1 MPFAQLLLSS
11 MAVMAPS
18 SPARVAVQALRKPSG
33 ALSVSVECQGA
44 HDVEALSAALRKA
57 GTATLWASEVSMVSQ
72 LAAEQRDAAFDFP
85 GPCPVV
91 FHGEAAMAE
100 AAVQAGAD
108 AVVLDPSERELAG
121 AMGEADVIWR
131 VSSADELQHL
141 LDTASDADAPS
152 VLLASEA
159 MQALTLT
166 LTLALALTLTLTLT
180 SEAMQADEALA
191 ALPR

>member
-1 MPFAQLLLSS
+1 MPFAHLTLLSS
-11 MAVMAPS
+11 MTVVAPS
-18 SPARVAVQALRKPSG
+18 TPARVAVQALCKASG

-72 LAAEQRDAAFDFP
+72 LAGEQRDAAFDFP

-108 AVVLDPSERELAG
+108 AVVLAPSEQELAAALG
-121 AMGEADVIWR
+121 TADVIWR
-131 VSSADELQHL
+131 VSSVDELQHL
-141 LDTASDADAPS
+141 LDAGSDADAPS
-152 VLLASEA
+152 VLLAA
-159 MQALTLT
+159 
-166 LTLALALTLTLTLT
+166 
-180 SEAMQADEALA
+180 EAMQADDALA
-191 ALPR
+191 ALPSGATVVAAVDAMAKIGRAHV

>member
-1 MPFAQLLLSS
+1 MNLEHVMPFAHLLLSS
-11 MAVMAPS
+11 MTVVAPS
-18 SPARVAVQALRKPSG
+18 TPARVAVQALRKASG

-72 LAAEQRDAAFDFP
+72 LAAEQLDAAFDFP

-100 AAVQAGAD
+100 AAVQAGAA
-108 AVVLDPSERELAG
+108 AVVLAPSERELAG
-121 AMGEADVIWR
+121 AMGTADVIWR

-141 LDTASDADAPS
+141 LEAASDADAPS

-159 MQALTLT
+159 VQAD
-166 LTLALALTLTLTLT
+166 ALA
-180 SEAMQADEALA
+180 S
-191 ALPR
+191 LPR

>member
-1 MPFAQLLLSS
+1 MH
-11 MAVMAPS
+11 
-18 SPARVAVQALRKPSG
+18 G
-33 ALSVSVECQGA
+33 VSV
-44 HDVEALSAALRKA
+44 HTVALAVVVVVRRLFNQ
-57 GTATLWASEVSMVSQ
+57 VSMVSQ

-121 AMGEADVIWR
+121 AMGAADVIWR

-141 LDTASDADAPS
+141 LDAASDADAPS

-159 MQALTLT
+159 MQA
-166 LTLALALTLTLTLT
+166 
-180 SEAMQADEALA
+180 DDALA